1 MVKKKLANDEID
13 LIEFFHIIWGKKN
26 SIIISIIFGLLIAFL
41 IQLFEKP
48 SKITAKTKIIPIS
61 IYDESK
67 FQIYNSIAKMVK
79 PMPLI
84 FPTTYKHSYE
94 TYEDNMER
102 DRTEIKRNQTPE
114 IENYTKVKN
123 TEINNIT
130 KSILLEMFIETFEER
145 AILKNMIKR
154 FNFIKKEDYP
164 NNVAYEI
171 AINETL
177 SEIKLLNT
185 VSSDSK
191 KEVRSNAIIV
201 FESNNTD
208 EWENFLSF
216 AEKEI
221 NQRVQIKLSE
231 MFEIYLSY
239 TKMLNKFNVEDLE
252 ARLAMVI
259 DDDQKSSINKAI
271 DELKKDKY
279 SKRLVDIFNSS
290 PITNKDEF
298 YAAKIDIDL
307 TSYELTINKISLK
320 TLYSSA
326 ALLSGILGIF
336 FVLVLHSMQKRS

>member
-1 MVKKKLANDEID
+1 MVKKKLAKDEID
-13 LIEFFHIIWGKKN
+13 LIEIFQIIWGKKR

-41 IQLFEKP
+41 IQLSEKP

-67 FQIYNSIAKMVK
+67 FQIYNSIAKMIK

-84 FPTTYKHSYE
+84 LPASYE
-94 TYEDNMER
+94 TYENTMEE
-102 DRTEIKRNQTPE
+102 DRTEIKRNHTQE
-114 IENYTKVKN
+114 IKNIKKIKN

-145 AILKNMIKR
+145 AILKTMIKR

-171 AINETL
+171 AIDETL
-177 SEIKLLNT
+177 SAIELLNT
-185 VSSDSK
+185 ESLDSK
-191 KEVRSNAIIV
+191 NEVSSNAIIV
-201 FESNNTD
+201 FESNNPN

-231 MFEIYLSY
+231 MFEMYLSY

-252 ARLAMVI
+252 ARLAMVT
-259 DDDQKSSINKAI
+259 DDEQELSINQAI
-271 DELKKDKY
+271 DELRKDKY

-298 YAAKIDIDL
+298 YAAKIGIDL
-307 TSYELTINKISLK
+307 TTYELTTNKISLK

-336 FVLVLHSMQKRS
+336 FVLVVHSIRRRS